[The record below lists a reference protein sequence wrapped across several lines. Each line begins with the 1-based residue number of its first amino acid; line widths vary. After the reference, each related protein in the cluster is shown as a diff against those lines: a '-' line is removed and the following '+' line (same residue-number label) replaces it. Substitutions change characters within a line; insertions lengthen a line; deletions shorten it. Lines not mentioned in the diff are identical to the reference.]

1 MTEIAIA
8 LPDEIAQRL
17 QRCWGSLPQGVVQL
31 VLVEAYRL
39 QAVTRDEVGTIL
51 GLASSELDA
60 LLGGPAMPL
69 NSDRGY
75 SPIGSGA
82 AILSFLDERPLP
94 IGVGRSAAQIE
105 RDIAA
110 EREAWE

>member
-8 LPDEIAQRL
+8 LPDEVAQRL

-39 QAVTRDEVGTIL
+39 QVVTRDEVGTIL
-51 GLASSELDA
+51 GLVSPELDA
-60 LLGGPAMPL
+60 LLGLPATPL
-69 NSDRGY
+69 NDDAPPLRG
-75 SPIGSGA
+75 SSA
-82 AILSFLDERPLP
+82 AILAALAAHPLAP
-94 IGVGRSAAQIE
+94 GVGRTAAQIE

-110 EREAWE
+110 ERESWE

>member
-39 QAVTRDEVGTIL
+39 QVVTRDEVGTIL
-51 GLASSELDA
+51 GLAAAELDA
-60 LLGGPAMPL
+60 LLGGSATPL
-69 NSDRGY
+69 NGDAD
-75 SPIGSGA
+75 PPLGSRV
-82 AILSFLDERPLP
+82 AILASLAAHPLAA
-94 IGVGRSAAQIE
+94 GVGRSAAQIE

-110 EREAWE
+110 ERESWE